1 MNGEMGCDQVRE
13 LVAEL
18 AIGIADGRERDAA
31 IRHAA
36 TCPDC
41 RQLVSELSVV
51 VDDLLLLA
59 PAHEPPPGF
68 TAQTV
73 ARIFPPPAAQHRRA
87 TWHRPVTWHRPAAW
101 RRRAAWP
108 ATRHVLADRRRLPR
122 LAVAVSIV
130 AALAV
135 GAGSVYQGTSGDR
148 QLAGSY
154 RAVLAQGHGAFFTAA
169 PLRGPTGTV
178 GTVFGYQGRPS
189 WLFATVHLPSPLAQR
204 FDVQLITR
212 DGRHVPAG
220 SAVLGGTHETWGAQ
234 IPMDLTTVT
243 QLRFVAAGGRTAMVA
258 NLSARGP
265 WGPG

>member
-1 MNGEMGCDQVRE
+1 MSGEMGCDEVRE

-41 RQLVSELSVV
+41 RQLVSDLSVV

-59 PAHEPPPGF
+59 PSHEPSPEF
-68 TAQTV
+68 TARTV
-73 ARIFPPPAAQHRRA
+73 ARIFPEPAAEQRQASQRRQA
-87 TWHRPVTWHRPAAW
+87 TQRRRVSWPAA
-101 RRRAAWP
+101 
-108 ATRHVLADRRRLPR
+108 RHVLADRRWLAR
-122 LAVAVSIV
+122 LAVAASIV
-130 AALAV
+130 AAVAV
-135 GAGSVYQGTSGDR
+135 GAGAVYQGTSSDR

-154 RAVLAQGHGAFFTAA
+154 RAVLAQGHGSFFAAA

-189 WLFATVHLPSPLAQR
+189 WLFATVHLPNSAAQR

-212 DGRHVPAG
+212 DGRHLSAG
-220 SAVLGGTHETWGAQ
+220 WAVLGGTHEAWGAQ
-234 IPMDLTTVT
+234 IPVDLTMVT
-243 QLRFVAAGGRTAMVA
+243 RLRFVAVGGQTAMVA
-258 NLSARGP
+258 DLNASSP